1 MDPTTILTIIS
12 TIKTVAEVTN
22 TLIEENKGN
31 IEIDLDQQI
40 ALQKAIRNLVDTR
53 IKITQEIL
61 DKKIEQES

>member
-1 MDPTTILTIIS
+1 MDPATILTIIS

-40 ALQKAIRNLVDTR
+40 ALQKAIRDLVDTR

>member
-40 ALQKAIRNLVDTR
+40 ALQKAIRDLVDTR